1 MEILATIFVAVM
13 AFVATNL
20 DDLILL
26 TVFFANND
34 YSNLSIVLGQY
45 LGVSLLLIIC
55 AMAYFFKFIIPPQ
68 YLAIF
73 GILPIAIGLKNLLN
87 LRNDNLNHKYI
98 QMDSE
103 LKVNVK
109 KAKSSKKAVQVA
121 STTFANGGD
130 NIGIYIPLFISV
142 DIFQITTITIIFFVM
157 IGLWCFIS
165 YYMVKNRIIGFKLQ
179 KYGHLILP
187 FVLIT
192 IGIGVLTGVW
202 VNPIYKL

>member
-1 MEILATIFVAVM
+1 
-13 AFVATNL
+13 
-20 DDLILL
+20 
-26 TVFFANND
+26 
-34 YSNLSIVLGQY
+34 
-45 LGVSLLLIIC
+45 
-55 AMAYFFKFIIPPQ
+55 
-68 YLAIF
+68 
-73 GILPIAIGLKNLLN
+73 
-87 LRNDNLNHKYI
+87 
-98 QMDSE
+98 
-103 LKVNVK
+103 
-109 KAKSSKKAVQVA
+109 VQVA